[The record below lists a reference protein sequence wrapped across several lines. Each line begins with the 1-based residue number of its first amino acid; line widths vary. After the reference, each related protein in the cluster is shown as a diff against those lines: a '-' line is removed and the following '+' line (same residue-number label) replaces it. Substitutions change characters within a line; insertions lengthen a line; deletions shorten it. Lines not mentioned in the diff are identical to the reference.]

1 MGKNTCNTFAIK
13 VRVLETVGSGTSS
26 LIPNN
31 FGPRIA
37 GQKNLK
43 KINPE
48 TTIYRIF
55 SSWANLSFQILVNRK
70 LE

>member
-1 MGKNTCNTFAIK
+1 LATRVK
-13 VRVLETVGSGTSS
+13 VLETTGSGMSS
-26 LIPNN
+26 LNPNN

-48 TTIYRIF
+48 TTI
-55 SSWANLSFQILVNRK
+55 
-70 LE
+70 